1 MWTAGIEEAIYQI
14 MQGKNKAA
22 LKEYLIFSDEQLQAM
37 INLVRG
43 DLGKQERNLMGALI
57 VLDVHG
63 KTVLESLIKERT
75 DDINSFGW

>member
-1 MWTAGIEEAIYQI
+1 
-14 MQGKNKAA
+14 
-22 LKEYLIFSDEQLQAM
+22 M

-43 DLGKQERNLMGALI
+43 DLGKQQRNLMGALI

-75 DDINSFGW
+75 DDLNSFAW